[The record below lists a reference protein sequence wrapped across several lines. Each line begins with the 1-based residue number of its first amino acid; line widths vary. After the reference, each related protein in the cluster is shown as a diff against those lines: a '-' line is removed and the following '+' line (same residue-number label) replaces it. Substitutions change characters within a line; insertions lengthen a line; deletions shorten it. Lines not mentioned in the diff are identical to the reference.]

1 MSLNVISTSAPRSAL
16 GLVELRGESA
26 GLQLLDA
33 AVKNAG
39 VDSALGSAVCP
50 GKYLVFLIGRVADV
64 RSALALGTDS
74 RAQITPVVISGV
86 HPDVWPALTGTTP
99 AVAGDALAIMETS
112 SAVSAVVMADE
123 VAKGV
128 GIQLLRIRLASG
140 LGGKGLVF
148 FSGPVADLQ
157 EAAALARQAAGD
169 RLLDSRVLSS
179 PHPRLWQFV
188 L

>member
-1 MSLNVISTSAPRSAL
+1 
-16 GLVELRGESA
+16 
-26 GLQLLDA
+26 
-33 AVKNAG
+33 
-39 VDSALGSAVCP
+39 
-50 GKYLVFLIGRVADV
+50 
-64 RSALALGTDS
+64 
-74 RAQITPVVISGV
+74 
-86 HPDVWPALTGTTP
+86 
-99 AVAGDALAIMETS
+99 
-112 SAVSAVVMADE
+112 MADE